1 MSSFPAARFPSLPLS
16 KEKEAAQPI
25 YEPTYKDTSAARPTL
40 EPSDEALI
48 ARICAD
54 DSDALGLLFSRYARL
69 VWTIARR
76 ILQNNEEADDLLQDV
91 FLLVR
96 RRASAFDSSKGSVR
110 SLLVQ
115 MCYQRAFSRRRD
127 LARQNFY
134 TSTEVTENTAVAKRT
149 SCAPLYDETIEAHF
163 GKTAIKRAREDLSIE
178 QRETLRLCFYEGHS
192 LEEIAVR
199 LGQSHGNVRHH
210 YYRGLAKLR
219 KHAKGMS
226 IAGGAAQAMSH
237 EEKERE
243 IGEKGA
249 CGRQERESK
258 ESQDGFM

>member
-1 MSSFPAARFPSLPLS
+1 VSSSFPAARFPTLPLS

-25 YEPTYKDTSAARPTL
+25 YKDTSAARPTQ
-40 EPSDEALI
+40 EPSDEVLI
-48 ARICAD
+48 ARICVD
-54 DSDALGLLFSRYARL
+54 DSDALGLLFDRYARL

-96 RRASAFDSSKGSVR
+96 RRASAFDPSKGTVR

-127 LARQNFY
+127 LVRQNFY
-134 TSTEVTENTAVAKRT
+134 TPVEINENGAVAKRT
-149 SCAPLYDETIEAHF
+149 SWAPFYDESVEAHF
-163 GKTAIKRAREDLSIE
+163 GKAAIKRAREDLSVE
-178 QRETLRLCFYEGHS
+178 QRETLRLCFFEGHT

-199 LGQSHGNVRHH
+199 LGQTYENVRHH

-219 KHAKGMS
+219 KHAK
-226 IAGGAAQAMSH
+226 
-237 EEKERE
+237 R
-243 IGEKGA
+243 
-249 CGRQERESK
+249 
-258 ESQDGFM
+258 

>member
-1 MSSFPAARFPSLPLS
+1 MSSSLSAAGFPALPGR
-16 KEKEAAQPI
+16 KEQEFLAPL
-25 YEPTYKDTSAARPTL
+25 DRSAAKPTA

-54 DSDALGLLFSRYARL
+54 DSDALGLLFDRYARL

-76 ILQNNEEADDLLQDV
+76 ILQNSEEADDLLQDL

-96 RRASAFDSSKGSVR
+96 RRASVFDPTKGSVR

-134 TSTEVTENTAVAKRT
+134 TSAEVNENATVPKRT
-149 SCAPLYDETIEAHF
+149 SCASLFDESIEAHL
-163 GKTAIKRAREDLSIE
+163 GKTAIKRAREDLSLE
-178 QRETLRLCFYEGHS
+178 QRETLRLCFFEGHT

-199 LGQSHGNVRHH
+199 LGQSYGNVRHH

-219 KHAKGMS
+219 KHAK
-226 IAGGAAQAMSH
+226 
-237 EEKERE
+237 R
-243 IGEKGA
+243 
-249 CGRQERESK
+249 
-258 ESQDGFM
+258 

>member
-1 MSSFPAARFPSLPLS
+1 MSSFSAARFPGLPVG
-16 KEKEAAQPI
+16 KEKEGAESIFEVTSTAA
-25 YEPTYKDTSAARPTL
+25 E

-48 ARICAD
+48 ARICVD
-54 DSDALGLLFSRYARL
+54 DSDALGLLFDRYARL

-76 ILQNNEEADDLLQDV
+76 ILQNNEEADDLLQDL

-96 RRASAFDSSKGSVR
+96 RRASAFNPSKGGVR

-134 TSTEVTENTAVAKRT
+134 TSAEFNENVVLAKPT
-149 SCAPLYDETIEAHF
+149 SCAPLYDESIEARL
-163 GKTAIKRAREDLSIE
+163 GKTALKKAREDLSVE
-178 QRETLRLCFYEGHS
+178 QRETLRLCFFEGHT

-199 LGQSHGNVRHH
+199 LGQSYGNVRHH

-219 KHAKGMS
+219 KHAK
-226 IAGGAAQAMSH
+226 
-237 EEKERE
+237 R
-243 IGEKGA
+243 
-249 CGRQERESK
+249 
-258 ESQDGFM
+258 

>member
-1 MSSFPAARFPSLPLS
+1 MFTSFPAARFPTLPLS

-25 YEPTYKDTSAARPTL
+25 YKDTSAARPTQ
-40 EPSDEALI
+40 EPSDEVLI
-48 ARICAD
+48 GRICVD
-54 DSDALGLLFSRYARL
+54 DSDALGLLFDRYSRL

-96 RRASAFDSSKGSVR
+96 RRASAFDPSKGTVR

-127 LARQNFY
+127 LVRQNFY
-134 TSTEVTENTAVAKRT
+134 TPVGVNENAAVAKRT
-149 SCAPLYDETIEAHF
+149 SWAPFYDESVEAHF
-163 GKTAIKRAREDLSIE
+163 GKAAIKRAREDLSVE
-178 QRETLRLCFYEGHS
+178 QRETLRLCFFEGHT

-199 LGQSHGNVRHH
+199 LGQTYENVRHH

-219 KHAKGMS
+219 KHAK
-226 IAGGAAQAMSH
+226 
-237 EEKERE
+237 R
-243 IGEKGA
+243 
-249 CGRQERESK
+249 
-258 ESQDGFM
+258 

>member
-1 MSSFPAARFPSLPLS
+1 MSGSFPAARFLALFLS
-16 KEKEAAQPI
+16 KEKEVADPI
-25 YEPTYKDTSAARPTL
+25 YKDTRTSERVG

-48 ARICAD
+48 SRICAD

-69 VWTIARR
+69 VWTIAHR
-76 ILQNNEEADDLLQDV
+76 ILRNSEEADDLLQDV

-96 RRASAFDSSKGSVR
+96 RRASVFDPSKGSVR

-134 TSTEVTENTAVAKRT
+134 SSVEVTENAAVAGPT
-149 SCAPLYDETIEAHF
+149 SCAPRYDEGLEAHF
-163 GKTAIKRAREDLSIE
+163 GKTAIKKAREDLSLA
-178 QRETLRLCFYEGHS
+178 QRETLRLCFFEGHT

-199 LGQSHGNVRHH
+199 LGQSYGNVRHH

-219 KHAKGMS
+219 KYV
-226 IAGGAAQAMSH
+226 
-237 EEKERE
+237 KE
-243 IGEKGA
+243 
-249 CGRQERESK
+249 
-258 ESQDGFM
+258 

>member
-1 MSSFPAARFPSLPLS
+1 VSSSFPATRFPALPLGQ
-16 KEKEAAQPI
+16 EKEAAQS
-25 YEPTYKDTSAARPTL
+25 TLRPAE

-48 ARICAD
+48 ARICVD
-54 DSDALGLLFSRYARL
+54 DSDALGLLFDRYARL
-69 VWTIARR
+69 VWTIVRR

-96 RRASAFDSSKGSVR
+96 RRASVFDPSKGSVR

-134 TSTEVTENTAVAKRT
+134 TSVEVNENVVIAKRS
-149 SCAPLYDETIEAHF
+149 SCATLYDESIEARF
-163 GKTAIKRAREDLSIE
+163 GKTALKRAREDLSVE
-178 QRETLRLCFYEGHS
+178 QRETLRLCFCEGYT

-199 LGQSHGNVRHH
+199 MGQSYGNVRHH

-219 KHAKGMS
+219 KHMKG
-226 IAGGAAQAMSH
+226 GG
-237 EEKERE
+237 
-243 IGEKGA
+243 
-249 CGRQERESK
+249 
-258 ESQDGFM
+258 